1 MRFSTLFSS
10 AALMYQVA
18 SAASVEYKDA
28 DTGITFQQ
36 FTDKSSKFT
45 FGIALPKNPST
56 DFIGQI
62 IAPISEGYASVGM
75 GSTMA
80 KKLLVVAWPNDG
92 KVLTSVRQA
101 SGYTSPSVLDDDT
114 VTIKPIEKGVS
125 VGADSFTFTFLCE
138 GCIKTDGTTFK
149 AADANAVL
157 GFAISSTALDT
168 PSDATSALN
177 YHGAGFGGFSLDTA
191 SAQSADF
198 ETWAKMA
205 SAAVGTT
212 PGGSTGAAPAGNF
225 TSVVSNMTYDYI
237 VVGAGASG
245 LIVAERLAES
255 KKSVLLLE
263 QGKAS
268 LYSSGGR
275 STMDWNSTVTQY
287 DVPSMAYHLTT
298 AKDTSEY
305 CTDTASMAGCILGG
319 GTVVNAQ
326 MFVRPQPADFDDK
339 WPTGWKWQDV
349 QSSADKLYER
359 TPGTLNPTKDMKR
372 VDQGAW
378 DVLSKWFSGFGF
390 TEVDAIQEPGKKK
403 AVFTHP
409 PLMVTNG
416 QRAGPVRDYLPLAQ
430 ANPNFK
436 LQLNTKVMRVI
447 RDGKT
452 VTGIEVQSGPST
464 RQIINLKTNGA
475 VILAAGAL
483 ATPRLLVNS
492 GIGPSEQIE
501 AVASGSQR
509 LTMPPKDQWLNL
521 PVGENLKDHPIF
533 TVKVKTK
540 QPLPALS
547 DTAFTEPSQTDIDL
561 FAQGSGL
568 LAQSGQRFI
577 FWDSVT
583 GSDGVE
589 RYVQGTCA
597 AAGDDALKIKVYLTH
612 GATSSGALT
621 VTSSGATKLVGEPY
635 LKTPGDKEAVKTFMQ
650 KLIDYAAKPNSTL
663 SIPSNATAQSLMAEY
678 VSGSH
683 FVGSAIMGAENDGS
697 SVVDTDAKVWG
708 TENLFVVDGSI
719 HPDLPTGNT
728 QAIIMVAAEH
738 AAAKILGGGNGV
750 VSPVVPSNGTYPT
763 PPTDTAS
770 VTTPVT
776 TPVGPKKPS
785 KCNRARRHRRSH
797 RHI

>member
-10 AALMYQVA
+10 AALMYQAA

-28 DTGITFQQ
+28 DSGITFQQ

-56 DFIGQI
+56 DFIGQMTV
-62 IAPISEGYASVGM
+62 PISKGYGSVAM
-75 GSTMA
+75 GSTMT

-101 SGYTSPSVLDDDT
+101 DGYTNPAVLDDDT
-114 VTIKPIEKGVS
+114 VSIKPIEKGTK

-149 AADANAVL
+149 ASDANGVV
-157 GFAISSTALDT
+157 GFAMGTVALDDPT
-168 PSDATSALN
+168 DSAGALN

-191 SAQSADF
+191 AAQSADF
-198 ETWAKMA
+198 ETWAKLA
-205 SAAVGTT
+205 SDATT
-212 PGGSTGAAPAGNF
+212 PGTSPGGNTGANPGNF
-225 TSVVSNMTYDYI
+225 TTIVSNATYDYI
-237 VVGAGASG
+237 VVGGGTAG
-245 LIVAERLAES
+245 LIVAERLVES
-255 KKSVLLLE
+255 KKSVLVLE

-268 LYSSGGR
+268 FYESGGR
-275 STMDWNSTVTQY
+275 STMDWNDTVTQY
-287 DVPSMAYHLTT
+287 DVPSMAYYLTT
-298 AKDTSEY
+298 AKDTSAY

-319 GTVVNAQ
+319 SSVINAM
-326 MFVRPQPADFDDK
+326 MFVHPQPADFDDK

-349 QSSADKLYER
+349 QSSANKLYER
-359 TPGTLNPTKDMKR
+359 TPGTTSPTKDGKR

-378 DVLSKWFSGFGF
+378 DVLSKFFSANGF
-390 TEVDAIQEPGKKK
+390 TEVDAIEEPSKKK
-403 AVFTHP
+403 SVFTHP
-409 PLMVTNG
+409 PLMVHDG
-416 QRAGPVRDYLPLAQ
+416 LRAGPVRDYLPLAQ
-430 ANPNFK
+430 ANNNFK
-436 LQLNTKVMRVI
+436 LQLNTKVLRVI
-447 RDGKT
+447 REGKA

-475 VILAAGAL
+475 VVLAAGAL

-492 GIGPSEQIE
+492 GIGPAEQIE

-509 LTMPPKDQWLNL
+509 IKMPAKDQWLDL
-521 PVGENLKDHPIF
+521 PVGKGLKDHPIF
-533 TVKVKTK
+533 TVKMKTK
-540 QPLPALS
+540 QPMTALNAT
-547 DTAFTEPSQTDIDL
+547 DFTEPSQTNIDL
-561 FAQGSGL
+561 FAQGDGL

-577 FWDSVT
+577 FWDTVK
-583 GSDGVE
+583 GSDGIE
-589 RYVQGTCA
+589 RYIQGTCA
-597 AAGDDALKIKVYLTH
+597 AAGDNAVKVKVYLTH

-635 LKTPGDKEAVKTFMQ
+635 LKTAGDKEAVKSFMN
-650 KLIDYAAKPNSTL
+650 KLISFASKPNSTL
-663 SIPSNATAQSLMAEY
+663 SIASNATAESLMAEY

-683 FVGSAIMGAENDGS
+683 FVGSAVMGTENDGS
-697 SVVDTDAKVWG
+697 SVVDTDTKVWG

-750 VSPVVPSNGTYPT
+750 VSPVVPSNGTVPV
-763 PPTDTAS
+763 P
-770 VTTPVT
+770 TTPIS
-776 TPVGPKKPS
+776 TPVATKRPS
-785 KCNRARRHRRSH
+785 KCKSKRSLRQRRHHRRL
-797 RHI
+797 

>member
-10 AALMYQVA
+10 AALMYQAA

-36 FTDKSSKFT
+36 WTDKSSKFT
-45 FGIALPKNPST
+45 FGMALPKNPTT

-62 IAPISEGYASVGM
+62 IAPISEGYASVSM
-75 GSTMA
+75 GSLMA

-101 SGYTSPSVLDDDT
+101 DGYTSPGLLDDDT
-114 VTIKPIEKGVS
+114 VALKPIEKGIS
-125 VGADSFTFTFLCE
+125 VTADSFTYTFLCK

-149 AADANAVL
+149 ASDAGAVL
-157 GFAISSTALDT
+157 GFALSTTALDT
-168 PSDATSALN
+168 PTDSTSALN
-177 YHGAGFGGFSLDTA
+177 YHGAGFGGFSIDAA
-191 SAQSADF
+191 SAQSADY

-205 SAAVGTT
+205 SDDTT
-212 PGGSTGAAPAGNF
+212 TAPGGSTGAPAAGNF
-225 TSVVSNMTYDYI
+225 TTVVSNMTYDYI
-237 VVGAGASG
+237 VVGGGASG
-245 LIVAERLAES
+245 LIVAERLVES

-275 STMDWNSTVTQY
+275 STVDWNSTVSQY
-287 DVPSMAYHLTT
+287 DIPSMAYHLTT
-298 AKDTSEY
+298 AKDTSAY

-319 GTVVNAQ
+319 GTVINAQ

-349 QSSADKLYER
+349 QSSAEKLYER
-359 TPGTLNPTKDMKR
+359 TPGTINPTKDMKR

-378 DVLSKWFSGFGF
+378 DVLSKWFSGLGF
-390 TEVDAIQEPGKKK
+390 TEIDAIKEPGKKQ

-409 PLMVTNG
+409 PLMVTDG
-416 QRAGPVRDYLPLAQ
+416 ERAGPVRDYLPLAQ

-436 LQLNTKVMRVI
+436 LQLNTKVVRVI

-452 VTGIEVQSGPST
+452 VTGIEVQSGPAT

-483 ATPRLLVNS
+483 TTPRLLVNS
-492 GIGPSEQIE
+492 GIGPSKQIE
-501 AVASGSQR
+501 TVASGSQG

-540 QPLPALS
+540 QPLAALT
-547 DTAFTEPSQTDIDL
+547 DTDFTEPSQENIDL

-577 FWDSVT
+577 FWDSVK

-589 RYVQGTCA
+589 RYFQGTCA
-597 AAGDDALKIKVYLTH
+597 ATADDTLKIKVYLTH
-612 GATSSGALT
+612 GATSSGSLT
-621 VTSSGATKLVGEPY
+621 VTSSGATKLVSEPY
-635 LKTPGDKEAVKTFMQ
+635 LKTAGDKEAIQSFMQ
-650 KLIDYAAKPNSTL
+650 KLIDYAAKPNSTI
-663 SIPSNATAQSLMAEY
+663 SIPNNATAKSLTSEY
-678 VSGSH
+678 ISGSH
-683 FVGSAIMGAENDGS
+683 FVGSAIMGTENDGS
-697 SVVDTDAKVWG
+697 SVVDTDTKVWG

-719 HPDLPTGNT
+719 HPDLPTG
-728 QAIIMVAAEH
+728 
-738 AAAKILGGGNGV
+738 
-750 VSPVVPSNGTYPT
+750 
-763 PPTDTAS
+763 
-770 VTTPVT
+770 
-776 TPVGPKKPS
+776 
-785 KCNRARRHRRSH
+785 
-797 RHI
+797 

>member
-1 MRFSTLFSS
+1 MRFSTLLSS
-10 AALMYQVA
+10 AALMYQAV
-18 SAASVEYKDA
+18 SAESVEYKDA

-56 DFIGQI
+56 DFIGQMTV
-62 IAPISEGYASVGM
+62 PISEGYGSVGM
-75 GSTMA
+75 GSTMT

-101 SGYTSPSVLDDDT
+101 DGYTNPAVLDDDT
-114 VTIKPIEKGVS
+114 VSIKPIEKGTK

-149 AADANAVL
+149 AADTNAVL
-157 GFAISSTALDT
+157 GFAMSTTALDDPT
-168 PSDATSALN
+168 DSAGALN

-191 SAQSADF
+191 AAQSADF
-198 ETWAKMA
+198 ETWAKLA
-205 SAAVGTT
+205 SDATT
-212 PGGSTGAAPAGNF
+212 PGTSPGGNTGANPGNF
-225 TSVVSNMTYDYI
+225 TTIVSNATYDYI
-237 VVGAGASG
+237 VVGGGTAG
-245 LIVAERLAES
+245 LIVAERLVES

-268 LYSSGGR
+268 FYESGGR
-275 STMDWNSTVTQY
+275 STMDWNDTVTQY
-287 DVPSMAYHLTT
+287 DVPSMAYYLTT
-298 AKDTSEY
+298 AKDTSAY

-319 GTVVNAQ
+319 SSVINAM

-349 QSSADKLYER
+349 QSSANKLYER
-359 TPGTLNPTKDMKR
+359 TPGTTSPTKDGKR

-378 DVLSKWFSGFGF
+378 NVLSKFFSGNGF
-390 TEVDAIQEPGKKK
+390 TEVDAIKEPGKKQ

-409 PLMVTNG
+409 PLMVNDG
-416 QRAGPVRDYLPLAQ
+416 LRAGPVRDYLPLAQ
-430 ANPNFK
+430 ANNNFK
-436 LQLNTKVMRVI
+436 LQLNTKVLRVI
-447 RDGKT
+447 REGKT

-492 GIGPSEQIE
+492 GIGPAEQIE

-509 LTMPPKDQWLNL
+509 LTMPAKDQWLNL

-533 TVKVKTK
+533 TVKMKTK
-540 QPLPALS
+540 QPMSALS
-547 DTAFTEPSQTDIDL
+547 ETDFTKPSQTNIDL
-561 FAQGSGL
+561 FAQGDGL

-577 FWDSVT
+577 FWDTVK
-583 GSDGVE
+583 GSDGIE

-597 AAGDDALKIKVYLTH
+597 AAGDDAVKIKVYLTH

-635 LKTPGDKEAVKTFMQ
+635 LKTAGDKEAVKSFMN
-650 KLIDYAAKPNSTL
+650 KLISFASKPNSTL
-663 SIPSNATAQSLMAEY
+663 SIASNATAESLMAEY

-683 FVGSAIMGAENDGS
+683 FVGSAVMGAENDGS
-697 SVVDTDAKVWG
+697 SVVDTDTKVWG

-738 AAAKILGGGNGV
+738 AASKILGGGDDVAN
-750 VSPVVPSNGTYPT
+750 PVVPSNGTVPV
-763 PPTDTAS
+763 P
-770 VTTPVT
+770 TTPIS
-776 TPVGPKKPS
+776 TPVATKRPS
-785 KCNRARRHRRSH
+785 KCKRSMRQRRHHRRL
-797 RHI
+797 